1 MATSKERVTPSGP
14 AGMKARGYSPEGHGP
29 HGGHHRKHFDK
40 IEANPMEDHM
50 RNNPGAR
57 HSIAQPPHAGTVTG

>member
-1 MATSKERVTPSGP
+1 MATSKGQVTASGM
-14 AGMKARGYSPEGHGP
+14 AGTKARGYAPMGHGP

-40 IEANPMEDHM
+40 IAVNPMADHM

-57 HSIAQPPHAGTVTG
+57 HSIDQPPHAGTVSG